1 MFLNEFNQTPIT
13 RVATLNKML
22 FEQFGIKINPGTV
35 NLQKLMK
42 INETAKTALYKI
54 RGSKKKFQL
63 EPEYAKY
70 LGLKDLSETMIV
82 EGYYESSPGYKA
94 LEAKIY
100 ERIMELCNSGY
111 TAEEA
116 RSQCMN
122 EVRKDPSHCYEDSC
136 TEGMVMAAIKKFEES
151 CGSKH
156 ESIEEGPVTD
166 LSPALLRELS
176 KEMEMDLSTMDDY
189 NAIEE
194 KLNGFA
200 EVSGK
205 SRDAVVGFL
214 NGLDEDAVAGGIQ
227 MFGRKIAEKKLNDSI
242 QYMYKLKDDGKSVEE
257 IAKELDMKPEEV
269 RDAMSKTEESV
280 EESKDSM
287 FDDLINEILAEEV
300 NVEEAEVVMAVRAL
314 ADDIQDQVERVG
326 RMQNEDLPA
335 IADSMRNEM
344 GADVAQSF
352 SDAVSQLLSAH
363 LEAVKGVKQGMDAQ
377 IDALAGGQMP
387 GGIGDTA
394 DMGADMGAE
403 EPALDDLG
411 MEEPVADNVPAMSG
425 PEEEPLGR
433 AEV

>member
-1 MFLNEFNQTPIT
+1 MFLNEFNQTQIG
-13 RVATLNKML
+13 RVASLNKML
-22 FEQFGIKINPGTV
+22 SEEFGIKINPGTV
-35 NLQKLMK
+35 NLEKLMK
-42 INETAKTALYKI
+42 INETAKVALYKI

-70 LGLKDLSETMIV
+70 LGLKDISETMIV

-122 EVRKDPSHCYEDSC
+122 EVRQDSSHCYEDSC

-176 KEMEMDLSTMDDY
+176 KEMGMELATMEDY
-189 NAIEE
+189 SAIEE

-214 NGLDEDAVAGGIQ
+214 NGLEEDSVVGGIQ
-227 MFGRKIAEKKLNDSI
+227 MFGRKIAERKLNDSI
-242 QYMYKLKDDGKSVEE
+242 QYMHKLQADGKSVEE
-257 IAKELDMKPEEV
+257 IAKELNMEPEEV

-280 EESKDSM
+280 EESTM

-326 RMQNEDLPA
+326 RMMNEDLPA

-352 SDAVSQLLSAH
+352 SDSVSGLLSAH
-363 LEAVKGVKQGMDAQ
+363 LEAIRGVKMGMDQQ
-377 IDALAGGQMP
+377 IDSLAGGQMP
-387 GGIGDTA
+387 GGLGDTA
-394 DMGADMGAE
+394 MDVPAE

-411 MEEPVADNVPAMSG
+411 MDEPVADNVPAMSG

>member
-1 MFLNEFNQTPIT
+1 MFLNEFNQTSIG
-13 RVATLNKML
+13 RVASLNKML
-22 FEQFGIKINPGTV
+22 SEEFGIKINPGTV
-35 NLQKLMK
+35 NLEKLMK
-42 INETAKTALYKI
+42 INETAKVALYKI

-70 LGLKDLSETMIV
+70 LGLKDISETMIV

-122 EVRKDPSHCYEDSC
+122 EVRQDPSHCYEDSC
-136 TEGMVMAAIKKFEES
+136 TEGMVMSAIKKFEES
-151 CGSKH
+151 CGAKH

-176 KEMEMDLSTMDDY
+176 KEMGMDLATMEDY

-194 KLNGFA
+194 RLNGFA

-214 NGLDEDAVAGGIQ
+214 NGLEEDSVVGGIQ

-242 QYMYKLKDDGKSVEE
+242 QYMHKLQADGKSVEE
-257 IAKELDMKPEEV
+257 IAKELNMEPEEV

-280 EESKDSM
+280 EESKM

-326 RMQNEDLPA
+326 RMMNEDLPA

-352 SDAVSQLLSAH
+352 SDSVSALLSAH
-363 LEAVKGVKQGMDAQ
+363 LEAIKGVKTGMDQQ
-377 IDALAGGQMP
+377 INSLAGGEMP
-387 GGIGDTA
+387 SGLGDTSM
-394 DMGADMGAE
+394 DMDVPAE
-403 EPALDDLG
+403 EPGLDDLG
-411 MEEPVADNVPAMSG
+411 LDEPVADNVPAMAG